1 MKIVIAHPKTSFIEV
16 TRQVLQSQYA
26 DAIVRSAAALSEL
39 VEMIESETFDIVLID
54 SDLGRNNTP
63 AFLKILSAIK
73 DESYTIV
80 TAHES
85 DAELLQQ
92 IKSQGVHDTINKASG
107 YLQALTESIKRG
119 MHVVTSGAAAKVTT
133 KKAGQLRISEE
144 DGYFVCDRRG
154 RFLSVNHALEKI
166 SRYSMQELLQLSIVD
181 LLAEGQE
188 DSSFL
193 RRIFDPAIHSGSS
206 TITAEL
212 SDKYGERHPCTI
224 EMRLLRDDTQKG
236 HIIGFRGTVRSAT
249 TQKNSVQAFRID
261 QSQMIAELAN
271 LMHVSYSEPLNIFL
285 RRIIEVICQVF
296 KFQRSTIALLD
307 RRKNIFIKQ
316 AMVGYTEDEGDTI
329 EKRALEVPREVID
342 RIFADR
348 YRIKVIYYNQ
358 DQRELPHED
367 NPGVPERRTQRRR
380 PLNEWH
386 KRDMVL
392 LNLKDHKG
400 NSFGYISLDN
410 PYDGV
415 VPTRST
421 FHNLELFSR
430 LVSLSIENY
439 YRFSALAKK
448 NRRLKQVLSNSN
460 IFKLHLSLTELL
472 NEIVWSAKYT
482 LEFNLISLVL
492 ISKKTQLLETK
503 AVACDDKIKQIQIR
517 ELTYSIHD
525 FSELLRDDFQIG
537 KSYLVNREEPVLEH
551 FKHIYYGAEGNVR
564 TSDGWPNWA
573 LLLVPIKGRD
583 GKIIGFFMADDPNDM
598 RIPSSENIHTLE
610 ILANQIAVAIDNRIM
625 YVQAK
630 EQGKTV
636 KGDNDA
642 ANAEKSHAIFDVT
655 SNQEFFADDEDF
667 SKGGFKKLVERFL
680 R

>member
-133 KKAGQLRISEE
+133 KKAGRLRISEE

>member
-39 VEMIESETFDIVLID
+39 VEMIETFDIVLID

-133 KKAGQLRISEE
+133 KKAGRLRISEE

>member
-133 KKAGQLRISEE
+133 KKAGRLRISEE

-598 RIPSSENIHTLE
+598 RIPSSE
-610 ILANQIAVAIDNRIM
+610 IM

-655 SNQEFFADDEDF
+655 SNQEFFTDDEDF